1 MSKSSS
7 ESTILRLEAA
17 AARRLCRG
25 DVADMVAWCQC
36 CCRKQRRLW
45 HYCCL
50 QSLAKLSKQTPA
62 PPSTDSARSLKGRPR
77 LETCL
82 PWSYIAQRQ
91 PQIFRSYSRF
101 DMQFPTAFKHESSL
115 PKLDVTLM
123 LLVHPFQ
130 QQSERQ
136 MLGVIM
142 PLHTQ
147 VTG

>member
-1 MSKSSS
+1 
-7 ESTILRLEAA
+7 
-17 AARRLCRG
+17 
-25 DVADMVAWCQC
+25 
-36 CCRKQRRLW
+36 
-45 HYCCL
+45 
-50 QSLAKLSKQTPA
+50 
-62 PPSTDSARSLKGRPR
+62 
-77 LETCL
+77 
-82 PWSYIAQRQ
+82 
-91 PQIFRSYSRF
+91 
-101 DMQFPTAFKHESSL
+101 MQFPTAFKHESSL